1 MARFELV
8 PGEKR
13 GVVCCAL
20 WRRLYEVNGRRTD
33 EAREE
38 HVRASSASKKS
49 SSRSFAFLRLQPRPV
64 SYRYVLPRT
73 RCTMAQTTLTQ
84 MTHAA
89 APRSNLSLPS
99 TPHLLESV

>member
-13 GVVCCAL
+13 GVVCCSL
-20 WRRLYEVNGRRTD
+20 WRRLYQVNGRRTD

-38 HVRASSASKKS
+38 HVRAL
-49 SSRSFAFLRLQPRPV
+49 SFEEIVVALLRLQPRPV